1 MILGTRTRKILRDV
15 WSRKVRTL
23 LVATSIFIGVLGVV
37 TLMTVG
43 DLMIGRLHEDYDV
56 DAMPMLYVVTNV
68 PDGAVLDND
77 AYFAQ
82 LSQIEG
88 LTDLEAR
95 SGYQVYW
102 RENSDDAFIESI
114 VRSSSE
120 AFGEIDLLPMEVF
133 KGRYP
138 QEGQQEFAIE
148 RRMADRYGLEVGDQV
163 EFRVL
168 SHPNDSAN
176 HIYTETWTVTGII
189 FHPYSEGE
197 PYIYTYHSDAE
208 YLGGFQGH
216 EVFIARFETFEQAE
230 TQQETF
236 VQTLSDISPYI
247 VTYSAVQDPAENGL
261 FVELKQWTDTLGFLG
276 ILAMIVS
283 TFIVF
288 NVVSAIMVEQR
299 KQIGMM
305 KSIGAS
311 WWDNFRI
318 YAGIALTYGILGMV
332 PGVLLGMYT
341 GYLLTVE
348 IAPLAGI
355 LIEEF
360 DIAWTAVGVGVG
372 MGIIVP
378 LLAAILPVLLGSLVS
393 IRVALTDLGIGGNY
407 KRGILGRLLD
417 VLPLSANMRQAFGNI
432 LQRKFRLAVT
442 GFTLTLAI
450 GSFMGV
456 FALFY
461 QMDKVIDDAYATFN
475 YEIEVQPNQAQ
486 DFATIKTMIATVD
499 GVEHIYPGLDS
510 GIRLTDVDPHG
521 DVEPDLDKG
530 VYITGFDTT
539 TDSIALDLLEGTA
552 WENDPYRHG
561 IVVTK
566 SEAERL
572 GVDLGDMVFL
582 TAENGQTQSFEIIG
596 IDNFPF
602 QATYMRWEQL
612 AELVGYRVGA
622 PIPNDYA
629 LAVNI
634 PEFEA
639 DDVIA
644 YGLDQQL
651 AAILPM
657 QSGAYFSSEN
667 DGVIISTHLAEDGGY
682 QVGDKLV
689 LNVNDHTG
697 TYPVVGIVETA
708 TVSSLLPVAPVSFSS
723 EERFYLIGLDWQEL
737 ANLEGRDIAGEAVPQ
752 EFLIQL
758 SNDDP
763 SLAEVD
769 QTIGEIREV
778 LLANGI
784 SADYY
789 NAVADAEED
798 ANTIMTIGLIFS
810 IAALVMAAVG
820 AIGLLVALSMSVF
833 ERQREIGV
841 MRSVGARS
849 RTIVFQFLLEGLL
862 VGGLAWLIGIPLS
875 YGIAN
880 LLLGLIPIDF
890 DFTYPLVSL
899 GLGLFGTIFIT
910 TLASIGPSVL
920 AARKTVSSILRYQ

>member
-1 MILGTRTRKILRDV
+1 MLGTRTRKILRDI

-43 DLMIGRLHEDYDV
+43 DLMISRLNEDYDV
-56 DAMPMLYVVTNV
+56 EAMPMLWVVTNV
-68 PDGAVLDND
+68 PDGAVLDNE
-77 AYFAQ
+77 AYFAE

-102 RENSDDAFIESI
+102 RENSDDVFIESV

-120 AFGEIDLLPMEVF
+120 NFGEIDLLPMEVF
-133 KGRYP
+133 DGRYP

-168 SHPNDSAN
+168 SQASDASA
-176 HIYTETWTVTGII
+176 IYTETWTVTGII

-216 EVFIARFETFEQAE
+216 EVFVVRFATFEQAE
-230 TQQETF
+230 AQRETF

-247 VTYSAVQDPAENGL
+247 VTYSAVENPSENAL
-261 FVELKQWTDTLGFLG
+261 FVELQQWTDTLSFLG

-305 KSIGAS
+305 KSLGAS

-318 YAGIALTYGILGMV
+318 YAGVALTYGILGMV

-360 DIAWTAVGVGVG
+360 DVAWTAVSVGVG
-372 MGIIVP
+372 MGIVVP
-378 LLAAILPVLLGSLVS
+378 LLSAILPIFLGSLVP

-407 KRGILGRLLD
+407 KRGIWGRLLD
-417 VLPLSANMRQAFGNI
+417 ILPLSATMRQAFGNI

-486 DFATIKTMIATVD
+486 DFATVKSLIQTVD
-499 GVEHIYPGLDS
+499 GIEHVYPGLDS
-510 GIRLTDVDPHG
+510 GIRLTDVDPHSAI
-521 DVEPDLDKG
+521 EPALDKG

-539 TDSIALDLLEGTA
+539 TDSIALDLLEGSA
-552 WENDPYRHG
+552 WENDPYRQG
-561 IVVTK
+561 VVVTQ

-572 GVDLGDMVFL
+572 GVELGDVVYL
-582 TAENGQTQSFEIIG
+582 TAENGQTQPFEIIG

-602 QATYMRWEQL
+602 EATYMRWEQL
-612 AELVGYRVGA
+612 AELVGYRRGA
-622 PIPNDYA
+622 PIPNDYV

-651 AAILPM
+651 ADVLPM
-657 QSGAYFSSEN
+657 QSGNYFSS
-667 DGVIISTHLAEDGGY
+667 DKASVIISNHLAEDGGY
-682 QVGDKLV
+682 QVGDEIALSV
-689 LNVNDHTG
+689 AENSTS
-697 TYPVVGIVETA
+697 YPIVGIVEIDA
-708 TVSSLLPVAPVSFSS
+708 VSSLLPLTPVNYQVT
-723 EERFYLIGLDWQEL
+723 ERFYVIGLDWQEL
-737 ANLEGRDIAGEAVPQ
+737 ATLEGRDLAGEAVPQ
-752 EFLIQL
+752 EYVIQL
-758 SNDDP
+758 TNDDA
-763 SLAEVD
+763 SLADVD

-810 IAALVMAAVG
+810 IAAIVMAAVG

-890 DFTYPLVSL
+890 DFTYPLISL
-899 GLGLFGTIFIT
+899 ALGLFGTVLIT
-910 TLASIGPSVL
+910 TLASLGPSVL